1 MIKGLVVLGTK
12 HLSQSLKEAYIKHI
26 DIYIYLC
33 IFKNI

>member
-26 DIYIYLC
+26 DIYIY
-33 IFKNI
+33 ISMYI